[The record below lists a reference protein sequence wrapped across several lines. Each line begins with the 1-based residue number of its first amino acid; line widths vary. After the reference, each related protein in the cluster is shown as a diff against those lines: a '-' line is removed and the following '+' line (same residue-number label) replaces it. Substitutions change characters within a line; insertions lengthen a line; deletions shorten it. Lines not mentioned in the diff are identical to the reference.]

1 MMRLINPMVK
11 RTLIH
16 GARPFCLCNL
26 DKAFRFRLSDSTIEF
41 SVLTSNLKLHKV
53 T

>member
-11 RTLIH
+11 KTHVH
-16 GARPFCLCNL
+16 GARPFCLCIL
-26 DKAFRFRLSDSTIEF
+26 DKAFCFRLWDSTIEF